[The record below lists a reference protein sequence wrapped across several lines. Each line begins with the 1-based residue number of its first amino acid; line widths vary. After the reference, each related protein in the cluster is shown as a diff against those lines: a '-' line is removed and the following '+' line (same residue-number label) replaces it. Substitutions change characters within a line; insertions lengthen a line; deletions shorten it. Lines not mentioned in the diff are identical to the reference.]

1 MGGVLAYGLF
11 REGHGG
17 RGRAVV
23 LGEWERAAKLVLS
36 VNVAERSFSALPIA
50 RQGWP
55 W

>member
-17 RGRAVV
+17 RGRGVD

-36 VNVAERSFSALPIA
+36 ASVPKRSFLELV
-50 RQGWP
+50 GK
-55 W
+55 